1 MKIPLTVVKNF
12 YCGVIRVKV
21 DVNLYGFKSG
31 EIYLIEPKYAKII
44 NENEWKAIINK
55 INTDIDEFNKKM
67 QNIKKS
73 KDNKKKL
80 KKYRKNK
87 FNNSDSNSD

>member
-1 MKIPLTVVKNF
+1 MQ
-12 YCGVIRVKV
+12 
-21 DVNLYGFKSG
+21 KS
-31 EIYLIEPKYAKII
+31 LM
-44 NENEWKAIINK
+44 EWKAIINK